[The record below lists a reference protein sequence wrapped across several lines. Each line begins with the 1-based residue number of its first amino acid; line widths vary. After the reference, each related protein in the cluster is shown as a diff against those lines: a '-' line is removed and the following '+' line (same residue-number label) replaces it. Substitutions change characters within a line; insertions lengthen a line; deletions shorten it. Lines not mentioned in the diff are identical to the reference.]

1 MCCPMEVRVSCC
13 SCLVHEAGPAP
24 GSSNVRP
31 ALATVRVS
39 GPSIKRGVV
48 RDPDGRERPPINPA
62 TPASTTS
69 SYPDRGTQ
77 DLRPITTEF
86 GLVRDASNTT
96 QNPAAAAY
104 GSLLSQGRQIGLLR
118 GFPLLSALI
127 NHGPWLTGS
136 PPS

>member
-1 MCCPMEVRVSCC
+1 

-39 GPSIKRGVV
+39 GPSIKRGGV

-77 DLRPITTEF
+77 DLRPITTAIYCLNA
-86 GLVRDASNTT
+86 LVLQPGSITT
-96 QNPAAAAY
+96 PCGY
-104 GSLLSQGRQIGLLR
+104 GSLLSQGRQ
-118 GFPLLSALI
+118 
-127 NHGPWLTGS
+127 
-136 PPS
+136 

>member
-39 GPSIKRGVV
+39 GPSIKRGGV

-77 DLRPITTEF
+77 DLRPITPNARCCAE
-86 GLVRDASNTT
+86 LELQRVSTT
-96 QNPAAAAY
+96 DCCGC
-104 GSLLSQGRQIGLLR
+104 GSLRSQGRQ
-118 GFPLLSALI
+118 
-127 NHGPWLTGS
+127 H
-136 PPS
+136 

>member
-39 GPSIKRGVV
+39 GPSIKRGGV

-77 DLRPITTEF
+77 DLRPITTNVCGDAKLELQPGATIDF
-86 GLVRDASNTT
+86 GGRIALAC
-96 QNPAAAAY
+96 P
-104 GSLLSQGRQIGLLR
+104 GRQWR
-118 GFPLLSALI
+118 DD
-127 NHGPWLTGS
+127 HV
-136 PPS
+136 